1 MHGMGYVLKFR
12 KLSSDEVRKEGN
24 LEQVKW
30 GRENDLCGQCTP
42 WSEEVTLLKE
52 G

>member
-1 MHGMGYVLKFR
+1 MQGMGYVLKFR
-12 KLSSDEVRKEGN
+12 KLSSGEVRKEGN

-42 WSEEVTLLKE
+42 WSEVTLLKE